1 MKKKLVALLLVMAFA
16 VTGAYAGNVEVQ
28 AAGVEEDMDVSYLLL
43 EDALVGYAE
52 LRTRGVYLSEGYSSI
67 SKVGTGKIGCG
78 GVTNAAKRCTVSV
91 NAVVE
96 RKSGSSWVRVTSW
109 SQTNENALTASVS
122 KYLSVTSGYY
132 YRVRSIHTAGT
143 DGSSSW
149 TNGLWM

>member
-43 EDALVGYAE
+43 ENAIVGHAE

-91 NAVVE
+91 NSIVE

-109 SQTNENALTASVS
+109 TQTNQNAYTASIS
-122 KYLSVTSGYY
+122 KYLYVTSGYY
-132 YRVRSIHTAGT
+132 YRVRSVHYASSDT
-143 DGSSSW
+143 SSSW
-149 TNGLWM
+149 TDGLWM

>member
-16 VTGAYAGNVEVQ
+16 VTGVYAGNVEVQ
-28 AAGVEEDMDVSYLLL
+28 AAGVEEEMDVSYLLL

-52 LRTRGVYLSEGYSSI
+52 LRTRGVYLAEGYSSI
-67 SKVGTGKIGCG
+67 NDAGGGKIGCG
-78 GVTNAAKRCTVSV
+78 GVTNAARRCTVKVSSI
-91 NAVVE
+91 VE
-96 RKSGSSWVRVTSW
+96 RKSGSSWLHVTSW
-109 SQTNENALTASVS
+109 SKTNENALTASIS

-149 TNGLWM
+149 TNGIWM

>member
-28 AAGVEEDMDVSYLLL
+28 AAGVEEEMDVSYLLL

-67 SKVGTGKIGCG
+67 SDAGGGRIGCG

-91 NAVVE
+91 NAIVE
-96 RKSGSSWVRVTSW
+96 RKSGGSWLRVTSW
-109 SQTNENALTASVS
+109 TQTNQNAYTASVS

-132 YRVRSIHTAGT
+132 
-143 DGSSSW
+143 
-149 TNGLWM
+149 

>member
-67 SKVGTGKIGCG
+67 SKAGTGKIGCG
-78 GVTNAAKRCTVSV
+78 GVTNAAKRCQVSV
-91 NAVVE
+91 NAILE
-96 RKSGSSWVRVTSW
+96 RKSGSSWLRVTSW
-109 SQTNENALTASVS
+109 SQTNDNALTASVS
-122 KYLSVTSGYY
+122 KYYYVTSGYY
-132 YRVRSIHTAGT
+132 YRVRSIHYASSDT
-143 DGSSSW
+143 SSSW

>member
-67 SKVGTGKIGCG
+67 NDAGSGRIGCG
-78 GVTNAAKRCTVSV
+78 GVTNAARRCQVSV
-91 NAVVE
+91 NVIVE
-96 RKSGSSWVRVTSW
+96 RKSGSNWVRVTSW
-109 SQTNENALTASVS
+109 SQTNSNAYTASVS

-132 YRVRSIHTAGT
+132 YRVRSVHNAAT
-143 DGSSSW
+143 DTSSSS
-149 TNGLWM
+149 TSALWM